1 MTIIGLGNAGCNI
14 AEKFENIG
22 DDTKVILIDADI
34 EGENCISLKRCD
46 SPEAYEQTVPDITD
60 YLELIDERVFL
71 IVGGSGKISGASLKI
86 LKQLR
91 GKELNVIYIRPDV
104 TLLQSN
110 SKLQDNL
117 VFNVFQEYAR
127 SGIFKKC
134 YLINNNLV
142 EKILGDVPVIGY
154 YEKLNDLIFN
164 ALGFVL
170 THETK
175 NGLVNNLSI
184 LKETER
190 ICTVG
195 FFDINSRNEELFYE
209 LENIDDKHF
218 YFVINEEKLKTDGSL
233 LKKIKQIILEKS
245 VDNIKCSYTI
255 HSTKYE
261 QDYCFVAAYT
271 KRVQK

>member
-14 AEKFENIG
+14 AEKFENVG
-22 DDTKVILIDADI
+22 DNTKVILIDADI
-34 EGENCISLKRCD
+34 EGENCISLKRSD
-46 SPEAYEQTVPDITD
+46 SPEAYEQTVPDISS
-60 YLELIDERVFL
+60 YLETVDEKVFL

-91 GKELNVIYIRPDV
+91 GKELNVIYVRPDV

-134 YLINNNLV
+134 YLISNNLV

-195 FFDINSRNEELFYE
+195 FFDMESRNEELFYE

-233 LKKIKQIILEKS
+233 LKKIKQIMLEKS

-255 HSTKYE
+255 HSTKHE
-261 QDYCFVAAYT
+261 QDYCFIAAYT